1 MRTPQT
7 PGTAPYSSPAPNQTG
22 VSQSPDEHLAT
33 NDATPDVEMIPNV
46 GAFPDELLED
56 ELDEEGMEVKEVE
69 PDTKLESG
77 CVDVLPDINEIMCG
91 ELPDAVSDLWGEE
104 TDPQWKVAAERM
116 GMVWLPL
123 KELEAEES
131 GVICDL

>member
-1 MRTPQT
+1 M
-7 PGTAPYSSPAPNQTG
+7 PYPSPAPNQTG
-22 VSQSPDEHLAT
+22 LSHSPVEHLAT
-33 NDATPDVEMIPNV
+33 NHTTPDVEFIPNV
-46 GAFPDELLED
+46 VAFPDELLDDKLDKED
-56 ELDEEGMEVKEVE
+56 MEAEEEME
-69 PDTKLESG
+69 PDTELKGGGVEDS
-77 CVDVLPDINEIMCG
+77 PDINEIMCG